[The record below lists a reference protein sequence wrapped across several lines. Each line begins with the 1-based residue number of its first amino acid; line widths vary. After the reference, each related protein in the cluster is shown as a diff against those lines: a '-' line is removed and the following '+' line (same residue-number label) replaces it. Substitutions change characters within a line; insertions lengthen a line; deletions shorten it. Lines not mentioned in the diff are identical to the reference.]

1 MADKKK
7 NQSCRY
13 TLYMPK
19 SKTLCNWS
27 CEIASFL
34 WVEIGLSVYW
44 PVSCGGNEFLGSIL
58 NLSSYISNKFS
69 VFYAQI
75 GSRVSVSERV
85 NEFEH
90 EN

>member
-1 MADKKK
+1 MSGMFILVHLENKVII
-7 NQSCRY
+7 SRLLGY
-13 TLYMPK
+13 IFT
-19 SKTLCNWS
+19 
-27 CEIASFL
+27 IASFL

-69 VFYAQI
+69 VFHAQI
-75 GSRVSVSERV
+75 GSRVSGSERV
-85 NEFEH
+85 NQFEH